1 MPDAPAL
8 PPTANEP
15 ISLVLTA
22 HNDEAHLDEVLGAWF
37 ATLDALGRDYEIL
50 LVNDGSSDRTGI
62 LAEAR
67 AAQSPRLRVLGH
79 AQHRG
84 DGAALRTGMTAARHP
99 LLVQAPCDRQ
109 YVPAELA
116 RFLGAIDK
124 VHLVSGYRVW
134 QPVPLWLRVVGW
146 CYRLFV
152 GIVLAHPQEPLPGWL
167 GWRGY
172 AAHALARVLFG
183 LRVGDVGCAFRLHRR
198 QVFERLP
205 IQADGDFALVEV
217 LAKANFLG
225 CVMTEE
231 PVTHRPREREA
242 REKEQRR
249 RQAWREARKVFL
261 RPEFAPGPATQA
273 RAAGEEPPR

>member
-1 MPDAPAL
+1 MPDAPQL
-8 PPTANEP
+8 PPIANEP

-22 HNDEAHLDEVLGAWF
+22 HNDEAQLDEVLDAWF
-37 ATLDALGRDYEIL
+37 ATLDTLGRDYEIL
-50 LVNDGSSDRTGI
+50 LVNDGSSDRTGL
-62 LAEAR
+62 LAESR
-67 AAQSPRLRVLGH
+67 AANSPRLRVVGH
-79 AQHRG
+79 AQRRG
-84 DGAALRTGMTAARHP
+84 DGAALRTGVTASRFP

-109 YVPAELA
+109 FVPAELA

-134 QPVPLWLRVVGW
+134 QPVPLWLRGVGW

-152 GIVLAHPQEPLPGWL
+152 RFVLAHAQEPLPGWL

-172 AAHALARVLFG
+172 GMHALARVLFG
-183 LRVGDVGCAFRLHRR
+183 LRVGDVSCAFRLFRR
-198 QVFERLP
+198 QVFDRLP
-205 IQADGDFALVEV
+205 IQSDGDFALVEV

-242 REKEQRR
+242 KEKEQR
-249 RQAWREARKVFL
+249 
-261 RPEFAPGPATQA
+261 
-273 RAAGEEPPR
+273 

>member
-1 MPDAPAL
+1 MPDAPEL
-8 PPTANEP
+8 PPIATEP

-22 HNDEAHLDEVLGAWF
+22 HNDEAHLDDV
-37 ATLDALGRDYEIL
+37 LDAWLACLDPLGRDYEIL
-50 LVNDGSSDRTGI
+50 LVNDGSIDRTGL

-67 AAQSPRLRVLGH
+67 AAQCTRLRVLGH
-79 AQHRG
+79 AQGRG
-84 DGAALRTGMTAARHP
+84 VGAALRTGVSAARHP
-99 LLVQAPCDRQ
+99 LLCQAPCDRQ
-109 YVPAELA
+109 YLPSELA

-152 GIVLAHPQEPLPGWL
+152 RIVLAHGQEPLPGWL

-172 AAHALARVLFG
+172 GAHALARVLFG
-183 LRVGDVGCAFRLHRR
+183 LRVGDVGCAFRLFRR

-205 IQADGDFALVEV
+205 IQSDGDFALVEV

-225 CVMTEE
+225 CIMTEE
-231 PVTHRPREREA
+231 PVTHRPRERETK
-242 REKEQRR
+242 EKEQRR
-249 RQAWREARKVFL
+249 RQRWRETKRVFL
-261 RPEFAPGPATQA
+261 RPEFA
-273 RAAGEEPPR
+273 AGVS